1 MRLARDEQAQARL
14 RVNSGRIEGRW
25 FSSKREKS
33 RMEGSSVAIADKQE
47 PETRMVVVRDDELP
61 EEPSIIVINSA
72 KMAVPGSNPGGLL
85 SLR

>member
-1 MRLARDEQAQARL
+1 MVFQQAGKIRGWREARPR
-14 RVNSGRIEGRW
+14 SRI
-25 FSSKREKS
+25 SKS
-33 RMEGSSVAIADKQE
+33 RRHGEG
-47 PETRMVVVRDDELP
+47 MVVAGDDELP